1 MYVWAMPTGQDV
13 IAIIFFHFPT
23 AFLSTFT
30 VYKNGFFLLS
40 TK

>member
-1 MYVWAMPTGQDV
+1 MGNANWTGCDCNN
-13 IAIIFFHFPT
+13 FFHFPT
-23 AFLSTFT
+23 AFLSTLT